1 MRSIAFLGCAVVLAS
16 VAAAVGCS
24 SPSSDDDK
32 TVGTNEQHATDAEIQ
47 LAQDAKDVISGK
59 NAHCNQCHTASRSD
73 VRRWADNMFNVAY
86 SCFNNPPL
94 GPADQVACMS
104 DDKNNPQA
112 TFSPARLGLFAAGG
126 ALLQDT
132 FMKADPTGARW
143 SAFQN
148 AAMPA
153 GDGVPAMTA
162 DEFQKVVNWVFRGM
176 PGFNEV
182 FGGPP
187 EPEECVPS
195 ITPELQQHV
204 AAMRTQGW
212 GAKLADQATPMWG
225 CGAETDAK
233 ECMKSLPAVTEPWAA
248 PGVEQTMRVLR
259 DLPRTS
265 YWVRSSADGRFVG
278 YGQFTSAAVIDLNKP
293 AGTPPIQVDARY
305 DPAFFPNNDG
315 VSFAGTDL
323 SSNTPGPIKV
333 CKQSALIAAAN
344 MQTPTLTLKEAGCTS
359 IIDSVYQ
366 SVGASLDGAAF
377 WMSNGAHVNDDGG
390 NQITAPLDGFEQE
403 SITQLTP
410 MVNDGIGF
418 KPQKMIELSTP
429 LEGDQIFSPSSQ
441 ILITRFGAKPGH
453 QGYTLRKITT
463 KVDATTGAV
472 TMDAK
477 VVGKICG
484 GGAKAMM
491 SFDER
496 YVVTHRYADPQ
507 PATTDG
513 GKPVSHADI
522 YVTDLVTGEVF
533 PITHMGD
540 NQYALYPHF
549 RADGWLYFLVR
560 DMNGTG
566 KETLVATDVVLKRVP
581 ASTH

>member
-1 MRSIAFLGCAVVLAS
+1 MRSFAFLGCAVVLAS
-16 VAAAVGCS
+16 VAASVGCS
-24 SPSSDDDK
+24 SPEGDD
-32 TVGTNEQHATDAEIQ
+32 VASNEQHATDAEIK
-47 LAQDAKDVISGK
+47 LAEDAKDLISGEH
-59 NAHCNQCHTASRSD
+59 AHCNQCHTASRSD

-86 SCFNNPPL
+86 SCFNDPPL
-94 GPADQVACMS
+94 GPVEQIACMS
-104 DDKNNPQA
+104 DDKANPAA

-126 ALLQDT
+126 AFLEDT
-132 FMKADPTGARW
+132 FTKADPTGARFR
-143 SAFQN
+143 AFQN

-162 DEFQKVVNWVFRGM
+162 EEFQKIVSWVFRGM
-176 PGFNEV
+176 PAFNEV

-187 EPEECVPS
+187 EPEECVTS
-195 ITPELQQHV
+195 ITPELQQHL

-212 GAKLADQATPMWG
+212 GAKLADQSTPMFG

-233 ECMKSLPAVTEPWAA
+233 ECLRALPAVTEPWAA
-248 PGVEQTMRVLR
+248 PAVAQTMRVLR

-278 YGQFTSAAVIDLNKP
+278 YGQFTSAAVIDLTKP
-293 AGTPPIQVDARY
+293 AGSPPIQVDARY

-333 CKQSALIAAAN
+333 CRQSALVAAAS
-344 MQTPTLTLKEAGCTS
+344 MPEPMLTLKETGCTS

-390 NQITAPLDGFEQE
+390 NQINAPLDGFEAD

-410 MVNDGIGF
+410 MVSDGAGY
-418 KPQKMIELSTP
+418 KPQKMIELPTP
-429 LEGDQIFSPSSQ
+429 LEGDQILSPSSQ
-441 ILITRFGAKPGH
+441 ILITRFGSKPGH
-453 QGYTLRKITT
+453 QGYTLRKLAT
-463 KVDATTGAV
+463 KVDPTTGAV
-472 TMDAK
+472 TADTK

-496 YVVTHRYADPQ
+496 FVVTHRYADPI
-507 PATTDG
+507 PGATPTD
-513 GKPVSHADI
+513 KPISHADV
-522 YVTDLVTGEVF
+522 YMTDLVTGEVF
-533 PITHMGD
+533 PVTNMGP

-566 KETLVATDVVLKRVP
+566 KETLVASDVALRRVP
-581 ASTH
+581 SSTH